1 MITISKTIS
10 KTNVEQE
17 LLAKVEPVVEGLGY
31 SLRDLEVV
39 GSGGARVVRVSID
52 VATGQNKESEE
63 GVEKIGIDDCT
74 RVHQML
80 GPMFD
85 VWDPFP
91 EAYTLEV
98 SSPGE
103 SPALRTLGHFSEAVG
118 EEVQLTTLEP
128 LPVPPPA
135 KPRRNW
141 TGILESVV
149 EESAAVVLVDG
160 SVQTTIPL
168 SKIRS
173 AQWVRSWT
181 TKIDS
186 EATPSREKKKTKQK
200 NGKKH

>member
-1 MITISKTIS
+1 MITISKTG
-10 KTNVEQE
+10 VEQE
-17 LLAKVEPVVEGLGY
+17 LLAKVEPVVMNLGY

-52 VATGQNKESEE
+52 VAAGQDSNPEN

-85 VWDPFP
+85 VWDPFA

-103 SPALRTLGHFSEAVG
+103 SPALRTLDHFSQALG
-118 EEVQLTTLEP
+118 HEVQLTTVEP

-141 TGILESVV
+141 TGVLESVV
-149 EESAAVVLVDG
+149 QAEGAVVLVDG
-160 SVQTTIPL
+160 ANQHTIPL

-186 EATPSREKKKTKQK
+186 EETPSREKKKTKQK